1 MPVIGQVGETA
12 GQVWKL
18 LASEGPQSAA
28 QLKKKLNSKGE
39 LLSMALGWLA
49 REDKVE
55 LLNEKKT
62 LVVQLK
68 QEN

>member
-1 MPVIGQVGETA
+1 MAVIGQVGETA

-28 QLKKKLNSKGE
+28 QLKKKLSPKGE

-49 REDKVE
+49 REDKIE
-55 LLNEKKT
+55 LLNDKKT

-68 QEN
+68 Q

>member
-12 GQVWKL
+12 GQVYRL

-28 QLKKKLNSKGE
+28 QLKKKLNPKGE

-49 REDKVE
+49 REDKIE

-68 QEN
+68 Q

>member
-1 MPVIGQVGETA
+1 MAVIGQVGETA

-28 QLKKKLNSKGE
+28 QLKKKLKSDGE

-49 REDKVE
+49 REDKIQF
-55 LLNEKKT
+55 LGSSKSPRIA
-62 LVVQLK
+62 LK
-68 QEN
+68 

>member
-1 MPVIGQVGETA
+1 MPVTGEVGETA

-28 QLKKKLNSKGE
+28 QLKKKLTAKGE

-49 REDKVE
+49 REDKIE
-55 LLNEKKT
+55 LLDEKKT
-62 LVVQLK
+62 LLVQLK
-68 QEN
+68 Q